1 MWGLSERLSLIY
13 SLVPENSC
21 VCDVGTDHGYLPTAL
36 CLNGKMKSVTATD
49 IGKKPLEN
57 ARENI
62 RKLGADG
69 VKLILCDGLDGVG
82 RDLADVVIIAGMGGE
97 VISGIMSRCAFAND
111 STVTFI
117 LQPMTSADKL
127 REFLYGNGFF
137 IETEIPIKE
146 NGKIYSVMKVR
157 HCGVKQEIDGVTK
170 SIGKITPDSE
180 YGRQY
185 IKKQYDIA
193 KKCEESLKLII
204 AKQEEY
210 RQYRELKERLGRI
223 LEENNGI

>member
-1 MWGLSERLSLIY
+1 MLGLSERLSLIY

-21 VCDVGTDHGYLPTAL
+21 VCDVGTDHGYLPAAL
-36 CLNGKMKSVTATD
+36 CLNAKMKSVTATD
-49 IGKKPLEN
+49 IRRKPLEN

-62 RKLGADG
+62 KKLGADG
-69 VKLILCDGLDGVG
+69 VNLILCDGLDGVS

-97 VISGIMSRCAFAND
+97 VISGIMSRCYFAND

-117 LQPMTSADKL
+117 LQPMTCADKL
-127 REFLYGNGFF
+127 REFLCENGFYT
-137 IETEIPIKE
+137 ESEIPIKE
-146 NGKIYSVMKVR
+146 NGKIYSVIKVR
-157 HCGVKQEIDGVTK
+157 YCGISEKIDNVTK
-170 SIGKITPDSE
+170 VIGKVTPDSE

-193 KKCEESLKLII
+193 KKCEESLKYII
-204 AKQEEY
+204 TKKEDY
-210 RQYRELKERLGRI
+210 CRYREIRERLGKI